1 MPVGRIWV
9 AKVLCYLIF
18 RGGTSEAPGCPWT
31 YAGSNRVRLIRP
43 TIPIFLVSWLVV
55 SQIGS
60 PGAAYIPPDATADLS
75 VSFAEARNGDPADL
89 AFPFVRRQWGQRGR
103 GDWYVLPP
111 DDSLGKYEF
120 YFTRAIYSGF
130 RRGWSWSI
138 DFPRADRIFLEG
150 LRRMTV
156 IDAYDMEN
164 PVRLDDPKLFKF
176 PFIYALEVGAMG
188 LTDSE
193 ARALRTY
200 LFAGGFLFIDDFWG
214 SYEWMNFEREISRVL
229 PGYPIQELSLDHPAF
244 TTVYD
249 IDSIVQVPNVGNGTR
264 GGPTWERDGYVPH
277 VRGIFDDN
285 GRLMVAIHWN
295 TDLGD
300 AWEWADNPYYP
311 LRYSNYA
318 WQVAINFI
326 VYAMTH

>member
-1 MPVGRIWV
+1 M
-9 AKVLCYLIF
+9 
-18 RGGTSEAPGCPWT
+18 
-31 YAGSNRVRLIRP
+31 RLIRP
-43 TIPIFLVSWLVV
+43 TIPLFLVSWLAAF
-55 SQIGS
+55 QIGS
-60 PGAAYIPPDATADLS
+60 TGAAHLLPPTDPSTDVLSSADRALG
-75 VSFAEARNGDPADL
+75 GDPTDL
-89 AFPFVRRQWGQRGR
+89 AFPSVRKQWGQRG
-103 GDWYVLPP
+103 WFVVPP

-120 YFTRAIYSGF
+120 YFTRTIYSGF
-130 RRGWSWSI
+130 GRGRSWAV
-138 DFPRADRIFLEG
+138 DGPRADRIFLEG
-150 LRRMTV
+150 LRRLTV

-193 ARALRTY
+193 ARALRNY
-200 LFAGGFLFIDDFWG
+200 LLAGGFLFIDDFWG
-214 SYEWMNFEREISRVL
+214 SYQWMNFEREMSRVL
-229 PGYPIQELSLDHPAF
+229 PEYPIQELPLDHPVF

-249 IDSIVQVPNVGNGTR
+249 IDSIVQVPNIGNALR
-264 GGPTWERDGYVPH
+264 GGPTWEYGGYVPH

-300 AWEWADNPYYP
+300 AWEWADDPYYP
-311 LRYSNYA
+311 LKYSNYA

>member
-1 MPVGRIWV
+1 M
-9 AKVLCYLIF
+9 
-18 RGGTSEAPGCPWT
+18 
-31 YAGSNRVRLIRP
+31 GS
-43 TIPIFLVSWLVV
+43 T
-55 SQIGS
+55 
-60 PGAAYIPPDATADLS
+60 GAALLPPPPPPDPSTGVLS
-75 VSFAEARNGDPADL
+75 STDRALGGDPADL
-89 AFPFVRRQWGQRGR
+89 AFPLVRKQRGQRGR
-103 GDWYVLPP
+103 RGWFVVPP

-120 YFTRAIYSGF
+120 YFTRTIYSGF
-130 RRGWSWSI
+130 GRGRSWAV
-138 DFPRADRIFLEG
+138 DGPRADRIFLEG
-150 LRRMTV
+150 LRRLTV

-193 ARALRTY
+193 ARALRNY
-200 LFAGGFLFIDDFWG
+200 LLAGGFLFIDDFWG
-214 SYEWMNFEREISRVL
+214 SYQWMNFEREMSRVL
-229 PGYPIQELSLDHPAF
+229 PEYPIQELPLDHPVF

-249 IDSIVQVPNVGNGTR
+249 IDSIVQVPNIGNALR
-264 GGPTWERDGYVPH
+264 GGPTWEYGGYVPH

-300 AWEWADNPYYP
+300 AWEWADDPYYP
-311 LRYSNYA
+311 LKYSNYA